1 MIYDIEEIRSIY
13 KDLFEYSLDLIFVNK
28 LNGDFLNANDN
39 LLKTFGLKR
48 EDISQYSLSD
58 IMDKDQLTKAYNALT
73 DLKKTGRQS
82 NMMEFRING
91 KDGITIY
98 VDAYVIPLYKN
109 DKIYATLGIARNI
122 TDLRKTQ
129 NRLERSEEK
138 YRFLYETTPYS
149 IILLNSEGII
159 VDCNPTTELMF
170 GYIKDE
176 LVGRHFKN
184 ISAIHQ
190 KYIPILIELFPKHIE
205 GEMVDPIDIQIYHK
219 NGKLMWVNTQASII
233 NLSGNLFVQVIFHD
247 ITDKKV
253 ISQKL
258 EESRNLYRTLVTTS
272 PDAIIVTDLKGKIIE
287 VSEKVIALSG
297 GNSIEDVIGKSA
309 FDLISPQDIPRAIE
323 NHQRALKGQS
333 PIKAEYTINRL
344 DGAQFIGELN
354 TSLINDK
361 DGKAKAFIG
370 IMRDITEQKNA
381 EKLLKESE
389 EQYRDLYQN
398 ALVSLWTVRIQD
410 AKIIRANKVSTELT
424 GVKSLEELTTNYY
437 APEFFEADVIR
448 DIYKKL
454 KISGEISGVETQFKD
469 VMGNE
474 KTLSFWAK
482 LYSDKGII
490 EGAFLDISNLK
501 IVQKALQE
509 SEQKYRHL
517 FDNSPNMITLLDSDG
532 KILDVNSPFLKIF
545 NFKEDDIIGKSYR
558 QLENIPLKNLTIYKE
573 KFKNIFTEGTIEP
586 FELQV
591 EVKGDLF
598 RWMNIQGS
606 IIDIEGKKL
615 LQVIFQDINER
626 KEAEQKLKE
635 SEERYRIISE
645 NANDLITV
653 INEKFRFEYI
663 NEEVHKRV
671 TGYLKEDLI
680 GKSPLNNI
688 HPEDVKKTVKTWR
701 DAVIS
706 GEGRT
711 EFRYKKKDGTW
722 IWLDMRGKKFIDTNG
737 EPKGILISRD
747 ITKHKLAEQKL
758 KESEEKYRHLFENSP
773 YSIGLL
779 ELDGTL
785 IESNEATNKFLSS
798 RTNDDIIGKNIREIF
813 SSTEQ
818 DKSLLPVLTDYIKDV
833 IKDEKREP
841 LEIPITR
848 SIGDVLWISFNG
860 SLVKIGDKTFLQ
872 FLGQDITDR
881 KRVEQNLKKS
891 EEQFRRLFENSPNAI
906 ILNNQEGIIV
916 DCNSATERIFGV
928 NKNQLIGVNY
938 MATQGR
944 SASHTFS
951 KRYGDL
957 LKNKELKPTEFQL
970 IRRDG
975 TPVWI
980 NYQSSVIKL
989 GDETLIQSILQD
1001 ISKRKLAEENLIK
1014 SEEKYRLL
1022 FEKSPNAIIL
1032 SNSKGTILDFNT
1044 VTEKLLGYKR
1054 DKTIGANYAKI
1065 TSPSHI
1071 ALMKKRYKNHLK
1083 GIPLK
1088 PLEFEAEK
1096 RDGSKIWVNFQN
1108 EVIKFG
1114 EEDISISIIQDITKR
1129 KEAELL
1135 INEELIKLKELEQ
1148 IRKDLISRVSHELK
1162 TPLIPVI
1169 SGTELLTTIYKD
1181 QIGEDALEIID
1192 MIDKGGARLKD
1203 LVEKLINVS
1212 RIEYNKFDVRKET
1225 FNLSEIIKRSANSMK
1240 FLLKQRMLKLKC
1252 EIPEKLSLEMD
1263 ELRIEEVIMNLLS
1276 NAIKNTTPHGEI
1288 NLSLR
1293 KEDNWAIL
1301 TVNDTGVGLTEKEK
1315 EVLFTRFGKIERYE
1329 RGLEDID
1336 VKGSGLGLYICK
1348 EIIQLHGGQIWAE
1361 SEGRNKGSS
1370 FTVKLPIK

>member
-13 KDLFEYSLDLIFVNK
+13 KDLFEYSLDMIFVNK
-28 LNGDFLNANDN
+28 LNGDFLDANNN
-39 LLKTFGLKR
+39 LLKVFGLKR
-48 EDISQYSLSD
+48 EDILQYSLSD
-58 IMDKDQLTKAYNALT
+58 IMDKDQLTKVYKALT
-73 DLKKTGRQS
+73 ELKKTGRQS
-82 NMMEFRING
+82 NMMELRING

-98 VDAYVIPLYKN
+98 VETYVIPLYKN
-109 DKIYATLGIARNI
+109 GIIYATLGIARNI

-129 NRLERSEEK
+129 NRLEKSEEK

-190 KYIPILIELFPKHIE
+190 KYIPTLIELFPKHIE
-205 GEMVDPIDIQIYHK
+205 GEKVDPIDIQIYHK

-233 NLSGNLFVQVIFHD
+233 NLSGNLFVQVTFHD

-253 ISQKL
+253 TSQKL
-258 EESRNLYRTLVTTS
+258 E
-272 PDAIIVTDLKGKIIE
+272 
-287 VSEKVIALSG
+287 
-297 GNSIEDVIGKSA
+297 
-309 FDLISPQDIPRAIE
+309 
-323 NHQRALKGQS
+323 
-333 PIKAEYTINRL
+333 
-344 DGAQFIGELN
+344 
-354 TSLINDK
+354 
-361 DGKAKAFIG
+361 
-370 IMRDITEQKNA
+370 
-381 EKLLKESE
+381 ESE

-398 ALVSLWTVRIQD
+398 SLVCLWTVRIQD
-410 AKIIRANKVSTELT
+410 AKIIRANKVSTEFT
-424 GVKSLEELTTNYY
+424 GVKSLEELINNYY
-437 APEFFEADVIR
+437 VSDFFEPDVIR

-454 KISGEISGVETQFKD
+454 KISGEITGVETRFKD

-474 KTLSFWAK
+474 KILSFWGK
-482 LYSDKGII
+482 LYVDKGII
-490 EGAFLDISNLK
+490 EGAFIDITYIK
-501 IVQKALQE
+501 IVQKALKESEERYRILFENSPYAIGLINKEGIIVHANSNNEKISGYKREEFVGKKFTEYSVFSQEDTNVIIDSFSRLLKGEIPEPQELILHKKDGSKTWVLMQASILKIDNETVFQIITQDISTQKEASEKLKE

-517 FDNSPNMITLLDSDG
+517 FDNSPNMIILLDSNG
-532 KILDVNSPFLKIF
+532 IIFDVNTPFLSIF
-545 NFKEDDIIGKSYR
+545 NYKEDEFIGKNFQ
-558 QLENIPLKNLTIYKE
+558 QLENISLKNSSIYTE
-573 KFKNIFTEGTIEP
+573 KFKAIFSDGMLEP

-591 EVKGDLF
+591 KVKDDYF

-606 IIDIEGKKL
+606 LIDIEGKKL

-645 NANDLITV
+645 NANDLISV

-663 NEEVHKRV
+663 NEEVHKRI
-671 TGYLKEDLI
+671 TGYSKEDLI

-688 HPEDVKKTVKTWR
+688 HPDDTNKTVKTWR

-706 GEGRT
+706 GEGTT

-747 ITKHKLAEQKL
+747 ITKHKLAERKL

-848 SIGDVLWISFNG
+848 SIGDVLWVSFNG
-860 SLVKIGDKTFLQ
+860 SLVKIGDKNFLQ

-881 KRVEQNLKKS
+881 KRAEEDLKKS

-906 ILNNQEGIIV
+906 VLNNQEGIIV

-938 MATQGR
+938 MATQGK

-957 LKNKELKPTEFQL
+957 LKDKELKPTEFQL

-980 NYQSSVIKL
+980 NYQSSVIKV

-1001 ISKRKLAEENLIK
+1001 ITKRKLAEENLIK

-1054 DKTIGANYAKI
+1054 DKIIGANYAKI

-1135 INEELIKLKELEQ
+1135 INEELIKLKELDQ

-1181 QIGEDALEIID
+1181 QIGEDASEIID

-1225 FNLSEIIKRSANSMK
+1225 FNLSKIIKRSANSMK
-1240 FLLKQRMLKLKC
+1240 FLLEQRMLKLKC

-1301 TVNDTGVGLTEKEK
+1301 TVSDTGVGLTKKEK

-1329 RGLEDID
+1329 KGLEDID